1 MTDLGWT
8 RTATHPKTKNRK
20 ELTMY
25 DLGTI
30 VYINE
35 EAARATSR
43 GKKKGRKNDKGNIRD
58 NA

>member
-1 MTDLGWT
+1 
-8 RTATHPKTKNRK
+8 
-20 ELTMY
+20 MY

-35 EAARATSR
+35 EAARAASR
-43 GKKKGRKNDKGNIRD
+43 GKKKGRKNDKGIIRD